1 MASAL
6 ESPQFGSATNRWSG
20 LLQDS
25 NWEIIQA
32 AVHRYRRPSIVFV
45 GWFNYGFHRRFCT
58 HNFCSADNFNRVS
71 TCRFPGSRTFSPQS
85 CCGDRD
91 RCQVRTVNFQEA
103 GTFSLDPGAIQYVAL
118 INFNIFRIS
127 LGFPE
132 ENLSGEWK
140 FFFFAV
146 LRCGERKFTSA
157 SCPREFCF
165 VFHSETGPPGPI
177 WRAIFVVF
185 SRPVWVEYFYKLLN
199 YTLNFAN
206 VKVLCAER
214 CVPGSSFF
222 FSLFLRY
229 EF

>member
-118 INFNIFRIS
+118 INFNFFRIS

-140 FFFFAV
+140 FFF
-146 LRCGERKFTSA
+146 LRRAEVRGKEIYVSFVSSGILFRISFRNWSTGANLACHLRRLQPA
-157 SCPREFCF
+157 SL
-165 VFHSETGPPGPI
+165 SG
-177 WRAIFVVF
+177 IF
-185 SRPVWVEYFYKLLN
+185 L
-199 YTLNFAN
+199 
-206 VKVLCAER
+206 
-214 CVPGSSFF
+214 
-222 FSLFLRY
+222 
-229 EF
+229 